1 VLKCNSVAFF
11 RKLLTILPLD
21 KKINFN
27 RNNKKIDKEVIGKV
41 GHPDKRDRAE
51 MSFRIRIFFRDP
63 DSRLKEGWNGKPQRQ
78 AANGPSV
85 HKQERDFPSQV
96 TQEPKS
102 RMDPVDVTAVMKGV
116 EEMIQKRFFVNGVE
130 RNIIVNGKET
140 LAKVLREQLGLTGTK
155 VGCGTGHCGACSV
168 IVNNELVRSCI
179 FKIERINDG
188 DLVTT
193 IEGIGTPNNLH
204 PIQKAFIK
212 HGAVQCG
219 FCTPG
224 FIVSAKVL
232 LDRNPSPGREEIREW
247 FHENKNACRC
257 TGYIPIVDAVMD
269 AAKVLRGEMKEEDL
283 EYKLPQDGKIWGGT
297 YPRPT
302 SVAKVT
308 GTLDYGADLGLKLP
322 GDALQLALVQ
332 ATVSHANIKSI
343 DVSEAEKMPGVY
355 KVVTHKDIKGKNRI
369 TGLITFPSNKGD
381 GWDRPIL
388 CDEKVFQYG
397 DAIAIVCA
405 DTYDN
410 ACAAADK
417 VKVDLE
423 ILPSYMS
430 APAAMAE
437 DALEIHPGTPNV
449 YYIQNLEKGEPTGP
463 IFEKAPYSVED
474 DFYVQRQPH
483 MTIEPD
489 VGFAYIDEKGVL
501 KIHSKTI
508 GAHLHLLMIAPGLG
522 LEPDKIALVTNP
534 AGGTFGYKFS
544 PTMEALVG
552 AAALATG
559 RPCFLRYNYFQHM
572 TYTGKRSPF
581 FVNIKFAADKD
592 GKLLAMETDYNVDH
606 GPYSEFGDLLT
617 LRGAQFMGAGYDI
630 PNIRGTGR
638 TVCTNHAWGSAFR
651 AYGSPQ
657 SLFSSE
663 QLMDELAEKIG
674 IDPWEIRY
682 RNCYRPGATNP
693 SGQEPEVFSYPEMLE
708 ALKPRY
714 EEAKAKAKRESNDK
728 IKKGVGISLG
738 CYGCGL
744 DGPDGSEAWAVLNPD
759 DTITIVSAWEDHGQ
773 GADMGVVG
781 TAHEALRP
789 LGITP
794 DRIRFTWPDTSMTP
808 NSGPSGGSRQQVMTG
823 NAIRVACSEMVASL
837 KKPDGKYM
845 NYSEAVAAGK
855 PLKYVGKFSV
865 PGVACDEKGQG
876 RPFVVYM
883 YGVFMAEVSVNT
895 ETGKVEVEKMT
906 LMADIGK
913 INNRLVTDGQIYGG
927 MAQGIGLALSEDFE
941 DIKKHSTLVGA
952 GFPYAKNITDKME
965 IVYFENYPR
974 EFGPFGAAGVGE
986 LPLTSPHAAIGNA
999 IYNACGVRVHRLPA
1013 LPEKILAGLRG
1024 ERV

>member
-1 VLKCNSVAFF
+1 
-11 RKLLTILPLD
+11 
-21 KKINFN
+21 
-27 RNNKKIDKEVIGKV
+27 
-41 GHPDKRDRAE
+41 
-51 MSFRIRIFFRDP
+51 
-63 DSRLKEGWNGKPQRQ
+63 
-78 AANGPSV
+78 
-85 HKQERDFPSQV
+85 
-96 TQEPKS
+96 
-102 RMDPVDVTAVMKGV
+102 
-116 EEMIQKRFFVNGVE
+116 MIQKRFFVNGIE
-130 RNIIVNGKET
+130 RNIIVKGEDS

-155 VGCGTGHCGACSV
+155 VGCDTGHCGACSV

-179 FKIERINDG
+179 FKAGRIKDG
-188 DLVTT
+188 DSLTT

-212 HGAVQCG
+212 HGTAQCG
-219 FCTPG
+219 FCIPG
-224 FIVSAKVL
+224 FVVSTKAL
-232 LDRNPSPGREEIREW
+232 LDTNPSPTREDVREW
-247 FHENKNACRC
+247 FHKHRNACRC
-257 TGYIPIVDAVMD
+257 TGYIPIVNAVMD
-269 AAKVLRGEMKEEDL
+269 AAKVLRGDMKEEEL
-283 EYKLPQDGKIWGGT
+283 EYKLPADGRIWGGT

-302 SVAKVT
+302 AVAKVT

-322 GDALQLALVQ
+322 GNTLQLALVQ
-332 ATVSHANIKSI
+332 ATVSHANIRNI

-423 ILPSYMS
+423 ILPAYMS

-449 YYIQNLEKGEPTGP
+449 YYIQNLEKGKPTGP
-463 IFEKAPYSVED
+463 IFNSAPYVVED

-489 VGFAYIDEKGVL
+489 VGFAYIDEGGVL

-522 LEPDKIALVTNP
+522 LEPEKIALVTNP
-534 AGGTFGYKFS
+534 MGGTFGYKFS

-552 AAALATG
+552 AAALATE

-630 PNIRGTGR
+630 PNIKGTGR

-663 QLMDELAEKIG
+663 QLMDQLAEKIG
-674 IDPWEIRY
+674 MDPWEIRY
-682 RNCYRPGATNP
+682 LNCYRPGATNP

-714 EEAKAKAKRESNDK
+714 EEAKAKAKRESKDK
-728 IKKGVGISLG
+728 IRKGVGLSMG

-759 DTITIVSAWEDHGQ
+759 DTVTIVAAWEDHGQ
-773 GADMGVVG
+773 GADMGMVG

-794 DRIRFTWPDTSMTP
+794 DRIRFTWPDTSSTP

-823 NAIRVACSEMVASL
+823 NAIRVACSEMLASL

-845 NYSEAVAAGK
+845 DYSEAVAAGK

-895 ETGKVEVEKMT
+895 ETGKVEVDKMT

-913 INNRLVTDGQIYGG
+913 VNNRLVTDGQIYGG
-927 MAQGIGLALSEDFE
+927 MAQGIGLALLEDFE
-941 DIKKHSTLVGA
+941 DIKKHSNLVGA
-952 GFPYAKNITDKME
+952 GFPFAKDITDNME

-986 LPLTSPHAAIGNA
+986 LPLSSPHAAIGNA

-1013 LPEKILAGLRG
+1013 LPERILAGFKG
-1024 ERV
+1024 QKV